1 MFDAD
6 QCQEAA
12 ADARARL
19 AKATSPETALAWQR
33 VARRWEALCQAA
45 EQGADDRD
53 SPVTRTN

>member
-12 ADARARL
+12 TDARERL
-19 AKATSPETALAWQR
+19 AKATTPETALAWQR
-33 VARRWEALCQAA
+33 VARRWEALCQEA
-45 EQGADDRD
+45 EQGAEGRE